1 MLDDCPRIA
10 FPLAEVSEFEA
21 GRRSAMTTLDEIDR
35 AILDELR
42 RDARASMT
50 ALADAVHISRAGAH
64 ARIRRLT
71 DAGVITGYTV
81 RTDPSKLGHHAI
93 AYVTLAIEQASW
105 QLVQD
110 RLRAIPEIEH
120 MALVGGDFDVILL
133 VRANDARDLR
143 RIVLEDIQAI
153 PSIRTTRTT
162 LIFEDFER

>member
-1 MLDDCPRIA
+1 MITLDD
-10 FPLAEVSEFEA
+10 V
-21 GRRSAMTTLDEIDR
+21 DR

-50 ALADAVHISRAGAH
+50 AIADTVHISRAGVH
-64 ARIRRLT
+64 SRIRRMT
-71 DAGVITGYTV
+71 DGGVITGYSV
-81 RTDPSKLGHHAI
+81 RTDPVLLGQHAS

-105 QLVQD
+105 QEVSA

-133 VRANDARDLR
+133 VRATDARDLR

-153 PSIRTTRTT
+153 PFIRSTRTT
-162 LIFEDFER
+162 LIFEDFTRV

>member
-1 MLDDCPRIA
+1 MITLDD
-10 FPLAEVSEFEA
+10 V
-21 GRRSAMTTLDEIDR
+21 DH

-50 ALADAVHISRAGAH
+50 AIADTVHISRAGVH
-64 ARIRRLT
+64 SRIRRMT
-71 DAGVITGYTV
+71 DGGVITGYSV
-81 RTDPSKLGHHAI
+81 RTDPVLLGQHAS

-105 QLVQD
+105 QDVSA

-133 VRANDARDLR
+133 VRATDARDLR

-153 PSIRTTRTT
+153 PFIRSTRTT
-162 LIFEDFER
+162 LIFEDFTRV

>member
-1 MLDDCPRIA
+1 MERRGEAAGLDD
-10 FPLAEVSEFEA
+10 
-21 GRRSAMTTLDEIDR
+21 IDR

-50 ALADAVHISRAGAH
+50 AIADAVHISRAGAH

-71 DAGVITGYTV
+71 DLGVITGYSV
-81 RTDPSKLGHHAI
+81 RTDPVLLGHHAS
-93 AYVTLAIEQASW
+93 AYVTLAIEQATW
-105 QLVQD
+105 QEVRD

-153 PSIRTTRTT
+153 PSIRSTRTT
-162 LIFEDFER
+162 LIFEDFTRE